1 MSKNSPR
8 RICVGK
14 ILGAHGVR
22 GLAKIA
28 SFTAEPE
35 SVAAYGPVSDETGK
49 RRWTLTLQS
58 WNKDHFLARLS
69 GVDTREQAQALRGTS
84 LYVPRTALPAAT
96 GDSFYY
102 ADLIGLE
109 ARLDTGAV
117 YGAVVAV
124 TNYGASDILDIR
136 RPDGTSVLLPFANA
150 FVPDVHL
157 ADGWLRIIP
166 PEIVEPNESPPRE

>member
-1 MSKNSPR
+1 MTTAPKW
-8 RICVGK
+8 ICVGR

-22 GLAKIA
+22 GLAKVA

-35 SVAAYGPVSDETGK
+35 SIAAYGPVSDAAGK
-49 RRWTLTLQS
+49 RTWTLTLQS

-69 GVDTREQAQALRGTS
+69 GVDTREQAQALRGTD
-84 LYVPRTALPAAT
+84 LHIPRKALPPSR
-96 GDSFYY
+96 GNSFYH

-109 ARLDTGAV
+109 ARLDSGAV
-117 YGAVVAV
+117 YGRVTAVL
-124 TNYGASDILDIR
+124 NHGASDILDIR

-157 ADGWLRIIP
+157 AEGWLQVVP
-166 PEIVEPNESPPRE
+166 PEIVEPD

>member
-1 MSKNSPR
+1 MTIAPKG
-8 RICVGK
+8 ICVGK

-22 GLAKIA
+22 GLAKVA

-35 SVAAYGPVSDETGK
+35 NVAAYGPVSDEAGK

-69 GVDTREQAQALRGTS
+69 GVDTREQAQALRGTNI
-84 LYVPRTALPAAT
+84 YVPRTALPTAT
-96 GDSFYY
+96 GNSFYY

-109 ARLDTGAV
+109 ARLDSGAV
-117 YGAVVAV
+117 YGTVTAV

-150 FVPDVHL
+150 FVPDVNL
-157 ADGWLRIIP
+157 PEGWLRITP
-166 PEIVEPNESPPRE
+166 PEIVEPDTD